1 MTTLNI
7 RCCCEP
13 GRVLGTIELATAPIE
28 EGKINTKHGVLE
40 IREYYEKRGDQWHT
54 ERAVVGHKH
63 DDSSRT
69 RRHEEVSVQQLQG
82 QETTMRKLASIQTVN
97 AVEPIPNADAIEK
110 IRVLG
115 WWVVSKKG
123 EHKPGDKLVYC
134 EIDSLLPERAEFEFL
149 RPCSFK
155 PSQTHADGGVTIPAG
170 FRIKTVKLRG
180 QVSQGI
186 CFPLSIL
193 PPDAPDE
200 EGADVTDLLGV
211 RKWEPPVPVGM
222 GGKVKGGF
230 PGFLP
235 KTDETRVQVLEASLR
250 RHKGKTFYVTEKLD
264 GTSFTAFL
272 RQGEF
277 GICSRNLWMDEADE
291 SNVLARVAKGL
302 KLEEKLRAAREKL
315 GHDVAIQ
322 AEVIGPGIQ
331 KNKYAMKEVTLRVFS
346 VLNVDTY
353 RLVDH
358 PVKLA
363 LLAQMGLEPVPQLG
377 TIVLN
382 HTVDELVAFSE
393 GTSVLNPQVQREGV
407 VLRPL
412 VEEYDEDI
420 GGRLSFK
427 AINPKFL
434 LKYDE

>member
-1 MTTLNI
+1 
-7 RCCCEP
+7 
-13 GRVLGTIELATAPIE
+13 
-28 EGKINTKHGVLE
+28 
-40 IREYYEKRGDQWHT
+40 
-54 ERAVVGHKH
+54 
-63 DDSSRT
+63 
-69 RRHEEVSVQQLQG
+69 
-82 QETTMRKLASIQTVN
+82 MRKLASIQTVN

-110 IRVLG
+110 VRVLG
-115 WWVVSKKG
+115 WWIVAKKG
-123 EHKPGDKLVYC
+123 DHKPGDKLVYC
-134 EIDSLLPERAEFEFL
+134 EIDSLLPERPEFEFL
-149 RPCSFK
+149 RASSFK
-155 PSQTHADGGVTIPAG
+155 PAQTDATGVVTVPAG

-186 CFPLSIL
+186 CFPLSFL
-193 PPDAPDE
+193 PTGSPEE
-200 EGADVTDLLGV
+200 EGVDVTGLLGV
-211 RKWEPPVPVGM
+211 RKWEPPLPVGM
-222 GGKVKGGF
+222 SGKVKGGF

-235 KTDETRVQVLEASLR
+235 KTDETRVQVLEAALL

-277 GICSRNLWMDEADE
+277 GICSRNLWMDETDQT
-291 SNVLARVAKGL
+291 NVLSRVTASI
-302 KLEEKLRAAREKL
+302 KLEEKLRAACERL
-315 GHDVAIQ
+315 GFELAIQ

-331 KNKYAMKEVTLRVFS
+331 KNKYGLKEVTLRVFN
-346 VLNVDTY
+346 VFNVDAY

-358 PVKLA
+358 SVMLA
-363 LLAQMGLEPVPQLG
+363 TLTDLGLEGVPQLG
-377 TIVLN
+377 TLTLD
-382 HTVDELVAFSE
+382 HTVDQLVTYSE

>member
-1 MTTLNI
+1 MT
-7 RCCCEP
+7 
-13 GRVLGTIELATAPIE
+13 
-28 EGKINTKHGVLE
+28 
-40 IREYYEKRGDQWHT
+40 Q
-54 ERAVVGHKH
+54 
-63 DDSSRT
+63 
-69 RRHEEVSVQQLQG
+69 
-82 QETTMRKLASIQTVN
+82 RKLASIQTVN

-110 IRVLG
+110 VRVLG

-123 EHKPGDKLVYC
+123 EHRPGDKLVYC
-134 EIDSLLPERAEFEFL
+134 EIDSLLPERPEFEFL
-149 RPCSFK
+149 RPSSFK
-155 PSQTHADGGVTIPAG
+155 PARTDPAGGPDLPAG

-193 PPDAPDE
+193 PEGAPTED
-200 EGADVTDLLGV
+200 GADVTDLLGV
-211 RKWEPPVPVGM
+211 LKWEPPLPVGM
-222 GGKVKGGF
+222 GGKVKGQF

-235 KTDETRVQVLEASLR
+235 RTDETRVQVLEAALQ
-250 RHKGKTFYVTEKLD
+250 RHRGKTFYVTEKLD

-277 GICSRNLWMDEADE
+277 GICSRNLWMDETDE
-291 SNVLARVAKGL
+291 SNVLARVARAL
-302 KLEEKLRAAREKL
+302 KLEEKLRQARERL
-315 GHDVAIQ
+315 AHDLAIQ
-322 AEVIGPGIQ
+322 AEMIGPGIQ
-331 KNKYAMKEVTLRVFS
+331 KNKYALAAVTLRVFN
-346 VLNVDTY
+346 VLNVDAY
-353 RLVDH
+353 RLLDH
-358 PVKLA
+358 GAMLEA
-363 LLAQMGLEPVPQLG
+363 LAQMQIEPVPQLG
-377 TIVLN
+377 TVVLN

-412 VEEYDEDI
+412 VEEHDEDV